1 MEEPRKTV
9 RALYLG
15 SAEVPRATGM
25 RVLNDALDRLAAAR
39 PPSAWRPVAV
49 AVAPSMITITD
60 EGVCRPPSYTGPF
73 KTITRLHGLLNEHF
87 PYREMKTKSRRKKKC
102 FVYFFR
108 V

>member
-15 SAEVPRATGM
+15 SAEVARATGM
-25 RVLNDALDRLAAAR
+25 RVLNDALERLAAAR

-60 EGVCRPPSYTGPF
+60 EGVSNVCWLMGINF
-73 KTITRLHGLLNEHF
+73 DGF
-87 PYREMKTKSRRKKKC
+87 
-102 FVYFFR
+102 
-108 V
+108 